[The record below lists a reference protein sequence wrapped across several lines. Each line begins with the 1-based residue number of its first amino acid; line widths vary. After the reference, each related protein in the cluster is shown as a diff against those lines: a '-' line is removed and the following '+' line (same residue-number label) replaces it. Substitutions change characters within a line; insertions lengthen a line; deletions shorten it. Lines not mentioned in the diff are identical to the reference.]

1 MLFFFVLKL
10 IVIGIYMYK
19 GILIKLF
26 YFNLEYGLYV
36 LKVLKENI
44 VNFIWSC
51 FFKILNN

>member
-44 VNFIWSC
+44 VNFI
-51 FFKILNN
+51 